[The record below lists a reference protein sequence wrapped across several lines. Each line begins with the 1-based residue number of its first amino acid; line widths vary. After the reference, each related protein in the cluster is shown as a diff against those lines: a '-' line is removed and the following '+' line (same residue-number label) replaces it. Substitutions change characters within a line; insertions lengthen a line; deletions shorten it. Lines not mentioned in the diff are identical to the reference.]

1 MNKLSVI
8 LVEDDKDLSDITAE
22 HLRLRNVNVK
32 QVYSGI
38 EFYAALQHAVYD
50 AAIIDLG
57 LPDQPGTVLIQYAA
71 ANTQMAIL
79 VVSAYD
85 QTAKR
90 ITCYEAG
97 ADTFLPK
104 PVDPEELHVA
114 LVGLA
119 KKSAARVAEES
130 HLVVG
135 RGHEEIKPQ
144 ISPNTD
150 NKTDLVHEKWVLD
163 TLKRQLLSP
172 EHIVVD
178 LNHNEFKLCYRL
190 ALSNGDIVH
199 RAHMLESIYK
209 RDDESAQ
216 RALDTLVRR
225 LRKKIADETEGLTPI
240 MTTYGVGH
248 SFTDHIDIIR

>member
-1 MNKLSVI
+1 MSILSVI
-8 LVEDDKDLSDITAE
+8 LVEDDKDLSDITAD
-22 HLRLRNVNVK
+22 HLRLRNVAVK

-38 EFYAALQHAVYD
+38 EFYAALQSETYD

-57 LPDQPGTVLIQYAA
+57 LPDQPGTVLIQYAS
-71 ANTQMAIL
+71 ANTNMAIV

-97 ADTFLPK
+97 ADTFLSK
-104 PVDPEELHVA
+104 PVDPEELFVA
-114 LVGLA
+114 LVGLS
-119 KKSAARVAEES
+119 KKSAARTVVSTDQVETPTEVA
-130 HLVVG
+130 
-135 RGHEEIKPQ
+135 
-144 ISPNTD
+144 
-150 NKTDLVHEKWVLD
+150 NKTEPIKAPAEPEKWILD
-163 TLKRQLLSP
+163 TLKRQLVSP
-172 EHIVVD
+172 DEIHIE

-225 LRKKIADETEGLTPI
+225 LRKKIADETSGNSPI
-240 MTTYGVGH
+240 LTTYGVGH

>member
-22 HLRLRNVNVK
+22 HLRLRNVDVK

-71 ANTQMAIL
+71 ANTNMAIV
-79 VVSAYD
+79 VVSAFD

-97 ADTFLPK
+97 ADTFLSK

-119 KKSAARVAEES
+119 KKALVRHQRDVAVAIDDEKVTPPPNGKARAVDIAPEA
-130 HLVVG
+130 
-135 RGHEEIKPQ
+135 
-144 ISPNTD
+144 
-150 NKTDLVHEKWVLD
+150 WVLD

-172 EHIVVD
+172 EHIAVE

-190 ALSNGDIVH
+190 ALSNGDIVN

>member
-1 MNKLSVI
+1 MSILSVI
-8 LVEDDKDLSDITAE
+8 LVEDDKDLSDITAD
-22 HLRLRNVNVK
+22 HLRLRNVAVK

-38 EFYAALQHAVYD
+38 EFYAAMQSETYD

-57 LPDQPGTVLIQYAA
+57 LPDQPGTVLIQYAS
-71 ANTQMAIL
+71 ANTNMAIV

-97 ADTFLPK
+97 ADTFLSK
-104 PVDPEELHVA
+104 PVDPEELFVA

-119 KKSAARVAEES
+119 KKSAARTIASEDQSAVFLEGTKKIES
-130 HLVVG
+130 KKAPV
-135 RGHEEIKPQ
+135 E
-144 ISPNTD
+144 S
-150 NKTDLVHEKWVLD
+150 EKWILD
-163 TLKRQLLSP
+163 TLKRQLVSP
-172 EHIVVD
+172 DEIHIE

-190 ALSNGDIVH
+190 ALSNGDIVN

-225 LRKKIADETEGLTPI
+225 LRKKITDETSGNSPI
-240 MTTYGVGH
+240 LTTYGVGH